1 MLSSARMKTMLKPVA
16 TTIAILLASATGI
29 AAANA
34 AVDSAAEA
42 KAAAAAAA
50 LAAAEAKAAAATAN
64 KVSDDIK
71 DWGFGLG
78 IGIEQYRNKYI
89 DQAGTYGTDRLVL
102 IEKDYKTLPSAW
114 LTLNWNVWGDEK
126 KKMRYGFF
134 TGIKLL
140 DSNSQVFSA
149 FSLGPQIT
157 FKTQERNVSVGFG
170 WVTHRTKKLANGI
183 SEGSA
188 LPAHYT
194 DIKYKEGSENSY
206 MLMFSVGL

>member
-1 MLSSARMKTMLKPVA
+1 MSKTAA
-16 TTIAILLASATGI
+16 TIIAILLTGAI
-29 AAANA
+29 GVANA
-34 AVDSAAEA
+34 TDPPPPPPPAASGS
-42 KAAAAAAA
+42 
-50 LAAAEAKAAAATAN
+50 TSN
-64 KVSDDIK
+64 TIK

-89 DQAGTYGTDRLVL
+89 DQAGTYGTNRLVL

-114 LTLNWNVWGDEK
+114 LTLNWNVSGDDT

-170 WVTHRTKKLANGI
+170 WVTHRTKTLANGI

-188 LPAHYT
+188 LPAHFT

-206 MLMFSVGL
+206 MMMFSVGL